1 MQRTGD
7 ENSKEN
13 FANLSE
19 TLTVPPEARVTDR
32 MADPLHWY
40 AVRVKHQHERVVAQ
54 ALTGRGVET
63 FLPLYRSRR
72 QWSDRIKVV
81 EFPLF
86 AGYVFARFELP
97 EKLRVITVPSVHY
110 IVGFDGKP
118 APVRDE
124 EIAYLQTMMRSGAP
138 VEPWPYLREGQRV
151 RVERGPL
158 QGVEGILLRFKGTW
172 RVVVGV
178 ELLQRAVAAE
188 LDRDTV
194 RPLAA

>member
-7 ENSKEN
+7 DASATSLFSSAE
-13 FANLSE
+13 SE
-19 TLTVPPEARVTDR
+19 ATASESGNRGSDLAR
-32 MADPLHWY
+32 WY

-72 QWSDRIKVV
+72 QWSDRVKVL
-81 EFPLF
+81 ELPLF

-97 EKLRVITVPSVHY
+97 ERLRVLTVPSVHY

-118 APVRDE
+118 TPVRDE

-158 QGVEGILLRFKGTW
+158 QGVEGILLRFKGAW